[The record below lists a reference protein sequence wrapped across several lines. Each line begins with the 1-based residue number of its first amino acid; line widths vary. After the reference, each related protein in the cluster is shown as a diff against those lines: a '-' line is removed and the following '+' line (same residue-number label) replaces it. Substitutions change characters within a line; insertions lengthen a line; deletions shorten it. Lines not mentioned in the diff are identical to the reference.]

1 MSVPLTPAVEHSPS
15 LTTPQVTFT
24 SRQQPPPGKTGLGYS
39 LLATPD
45 LAKLTHPATFESAIL
60 FVSDR
65 SSWESHAVGFTMT
78 ENAAAE
84 GKKVGGFVEAG
95 WRFHLIEDATQN
107 GYVSVFCAFPSTD
120 GPGVWDLRWNE
131 TNDVPEMAE
140 GRPVF
145 LSSKAFTALGPVDG
159 STTWTK
165 CRTQA

>member
-1 MSVPLTPAVEHSPS
+1 MSAPLPPAVEHSPS

-24 SRQQPPPGKTGLGYS
+24 SRQQPPPGKAGLGYS

-45 LAKLTHPATFESAIL
+45 LPNLTNPTTFESAMF

-65 SSWESHAVGFTMT
+65 SFHAVGFTMT
-78 ENAAAE
+78 ESAAAE

-95 WRFHLIEDATQN
+95 WRLHFIEDVTQS
-107 GYVSVFCAFPSTD
+107 GYMSVFCAFPSAES
-120 GPGVWDLRWNE
+120 PGVWDLRWNV
-131 TNDVPEMAE
+131 TNDVPERAE

-145 LSSKAFTALGPVDG
+145 LSSKPFTALGPVDG